1 MKKIFKNLLGF
12 FREKPKLKTISTNDW
27 NTMEDSTPDYYS
39 PIIALVE
46 DTESSLCGYD
56 FICVWRASDDDGED
70 IYTISGTDNILTD
83 KIIKW
88 AYLEADGEMESKL

>member
-1 MKKIFKNLLGF
+1 MEKIVETILGCII
-12 FREKPKLKTISTNDW
+12 EKPKPKTISTDDW
-27 NTMEDSTPDYYS
+27 NLMEDKLPDYYS